1 MSIHLPSG
9 RSIAAIVSGSLNV
22 VRTSVIRGDVVCKS
36 RETGRSQPVT
46 GSALVCLRL
55 GDRVVIADYAR
66 QLPVAAFELPDHD
79 KLCLSNALVFMAGML
94 KAMHIIDIHTQIS
107 IYRHLSMAKTDSLQG
122 SLDLLVLK
130 ILSRRPRLHG
140 YAIMAAIATTSGE
153 VLRAEEGSLY
163 PALYRME
170 EAGWIR
176 AEWIKKDTGRR
187 ARVYELTAAGKKQLG
202 VEESR
207 WQSVS
212 LAINRVLREV

>member
-1 MSIHLPSG
+1 M
-9 RSIAAIVSGSLNV
+9 A
-22 VRTSVIRGDVVCKS
+22 RTD
-36 RETGRSQPVT
+36 
-46 GSALVCLRL
+46 A
-55 GDRVVIADYAR
+55 
-66 QLPVAAFELPDHD
+66 
-79 KLCLSNALVFMAGML
+79 
-94 KAMHIIDIHTQIS
+94 
-107 IYRHLSMAKTDSLQG
+107 LQG

-140 YAIMAAIATTSGE
+140 YAIMAAITSTSGE

-202 VEESR
+202 AEESR

-212 LAINRVLREV
+212 LACSYRNRLRQQTHPSPCNRPPFQWNQR